1 MEKIGIMGVGNILL
15 GDEGFGVHFIEYFK
29 KRYDVPENVELID
42 GGTAG
47 IFLSPLID
55 YIKKLIIID
64 VVAVDAEPGSL
75 FTYDKEDFYID
86 NLPLKLSP
94 HQIGLQEV
102 LLLNDIKG
110 SCPEYVKLIGVVPA
124 SLEPDTELSPILKE
138 KLKDV
143 EKLVIEELEALG
155 VKVKPKAASGE
166 EERIWWERDKKEV

>member
-1 MEKIGIMGVGNILL
+1 MEKIGVMGVGNILL

-29 KRYDVPENVELID
+29 RKYEVPENVELID

-64 VVAVDAEPGSL
+64 VVAVDAEPGSI
-75 FTYDKEDFYID
+75 FTYDKEDFFID

-110 SCPEYVKLIGVVPA
+110 SCPEYIKLIGIVPA

-138 KLKDV
+138 RLKDV
-143 EKLVIEELEALG
+143 EKLVIKELKSLG
-155 VKVKPKAASGE
+155 VRVEPKEANIK
-166 EERIWWERDKKEV
+166 ERMWWERDKKEV

>member
-29 KRYDVPENVELID
+29 NRYDVPENVELID

-64 VVAVDAEPGSL
+64 VVAVDAEPGSI
-75 FTYDKEDFYID
+75 FTYDKEDFFID

-102 LLLNDIKG
+102 LLLNDLKG
-110 SCPEYVKLIGVVPA
+110 SCPEYVKLIGIVPA
-124 SLEPDTELSPILKE
+124 SLDPDTRLSPVLE
-138 KLKDV
+138 ERLKDV
-143 EKLVIEELEALG
+143 EKLVVEELRSLG
-155 VKVKPKAASGE
+155 VEVKPKVVSDGGE
-166 EERIWWERDKKEV
+166 GVWWKRDGKEV